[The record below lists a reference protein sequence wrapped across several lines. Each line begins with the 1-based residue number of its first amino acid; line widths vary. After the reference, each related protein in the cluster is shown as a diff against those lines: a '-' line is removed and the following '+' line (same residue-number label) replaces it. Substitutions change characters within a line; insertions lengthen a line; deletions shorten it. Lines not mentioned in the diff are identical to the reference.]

1 MFMVSSLLMIKFVF
15 NLIKKQFPN
24 FQVFE
29 DALEDLVDTVEE
41 VSINNNNNNNTKTS
55 KLSSKSFKLKRSKWK
70 KTSSS
75 VIDEDEDIP
84 LELGLAEGQEAIDL
98 FFDNRFE
105 DSRELANKQ

>member
-1 MFMVSSLLMIKFVF
+1 M
-15 NLIKKQFPN
+15 
-24 FQVFE
+24 FE
-29 DALEDLVDTVEE
+29 DALEDLVEAVEE
-41 VSINNNNNNNTKTS
+41 VSVNNNNKTS

-70 KTSSS
+70 KTGSTA
-75 VIDEDEDIP
+75 VEEEEDIP